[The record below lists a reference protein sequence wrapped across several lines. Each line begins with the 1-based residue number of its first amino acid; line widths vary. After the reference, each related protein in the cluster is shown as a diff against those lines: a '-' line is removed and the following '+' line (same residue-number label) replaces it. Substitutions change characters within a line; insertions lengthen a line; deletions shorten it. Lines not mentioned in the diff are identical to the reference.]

1 MHRIK
6 FPSIMQSRYGVPVSR
21 FVRFGAGLLLLL
33 LFAVGEA
40 RAQRF
45 ATISNTWVT
54 ASVCKDRPAGGL
66 GGGRFF
72 ISAGNTY
79 GNKAFLY
86 ATTSNVVFRIVV
98 DGTEYLFTNSGTS
111 GFGGQPLVGGPGG
124 TDAVQYAPY
133 DNFYVSPGQDS
144 VVVTWKN
151 LMGYAVKERLYVEP
165 QKSVYSTG
173 SDVIIEFEWNVQPY
187 SPPSDFGIFLMLDT
201 YNGQAS
207 GTGGSADFTSI
218 LTSEGY
224 FPDRGNGK
232 LFIAGRDSIP
242 EFYHVGNFLL
252 QYPLN
257 TLLPVHR
264 LKGLTHNG
272 DTLTPPDQFAIGDWA
287 NTLRFYSWDMSGGE
301 VGRPFGDCATAMRW
315 EHLRG
320 SGKIR
325 TAYGMDDRDGNNLFH
340 CRDSAIFMDVKT
352 ERLIEQKEKNG
363 KFTPDKF
370 NVDVWVTNTNAD
382 GLTDLVLTL
391 AQPIGGAAG
400 KNRLTIDPST
410 PGNVRYLSLPRGGTK
425 KITWVL
431 DVAPGTNDSLL
442 DIPLDFLCQYLRD
455 TVPRS
460 FRMPCSPIIS
470 IRGFQEPKPPQD
482 TVAPLILHSPPGKTT
497 WPIFVRDRHPGYKYD
512 TGLDKILITAND
524 NNNFL
529 VTQAPAQFTRCDT
542 NVNVNFLFTV
552 VDTTKPAR
560 VVFCAYD
567 CRGNVSCDSVF
578 YRPRPD
584 LFAPEILSM
593 VSLGSFGPP
602 CNARVYEV
610 RLIDSTH
617 QMPGAGDNGFGI
629 IETIG
634 TPVNFDPLEINFD
647 RGDAPIGVFD
657 FHAGFRA
664 QVKDSMMS
672 GSIAVR
678 VADYAGNADTIT
690 FDYCTLPD
698 ILPPVSQITPV
709 ANPNVTQPVI
719 RWDVHTGDIRAWD
732 RGLQSVVALSLNNM
746 IFKAPPLSGGESDAN
761 FSVTVQDTS
770 VSARLTVEVR
780 DTYYNAIPA
789 GHADTLTFVYEP
801 IPDTMAPLIAF
812 LPDAATNGASALV
825 RVDDI
830 HAFPSGAIYAYDL
843 GLKSITVVS
852 RSQNI
857 EIDPALPINFKPA
870 DASTTFGIRII
881 DTLAMDPL
889 DSICIEA
896 VDLYGNRSMSC
907 YHYPIQPDTNSPLLT
922 GALDPTHT
930 TLSATI
936 TDARSYDRGLGS
948 IVLENPV
955 NIAGPISLPALGG
968 AHSRTLDYTIP
979 DPTKAISGTFTVVDL
994 VGEID
999 NSLLGE
1005 MIHVLRIPFEIPAVD
1020 LRLTLPDQI
1029 EQGGDIRAALIAMGD
1044 FDQSLVRDIAFDMS
1058 YSGNVVYAG
1067 TANRIAT
1074 LVATPAGNGTLRMLC
1089 TPAYATGRIQAGDT
1103 LGIITFTP
1111 MRSTQVE
1118 SLLLTILRPSMAVN
1132 GNVGNV
1138 ITVQKPNDAA
1148 SSRLMLPPPFF
1159 RLAADSVTYINGIC
1173 DRILTSLRD
1182 GRAKLNG
1189 LAILALSPQPAAPTG
1204 GTLYA
1209 DVRDIPAEGAIA
1221 ELISADG
1228 LVVATMQVKGGAARV
1243 SHVAIN
1249 LPSNISSGAYLLR
1262 MTSAADHAWAKVLIA
1277 R

>member
-1 MHRIK
+1 
-6 FPSIMQSRYGVPVSR
+6 MQSRYGVPVSR
-21 FVRFGAGLLLLL
+21 FVRFGAGLLFLLL
-33 LFAVGEA
+33 VVAGET

-72 ISAGNTY
+72 ISAGNIY

-86 ATTSNVVFRIVV
+86 ATTSNIVFRMVV
-98 DGTEYLFTNSGTS
+98 DGTEYLFTNSGSS

-124 TDAVQYAPY
+124 TQTVQYAPY
-133 DNFYVSPGQDS
+133 DNFYVSPNQDS

-151 LMGYAVKERLYVEP
+151 LMGYSIKERLYVEP
-165 QKSVYSTG
+165 QKSIYATG
-173 SDVIIEFEWNVQPY
+173 SDVIIEFEWNIDPY
-187 SPPSDFGIFLMLDT
+187 SPSSDFGIFLMLDT

-207 GTGGSADFTSI
+207 GPGGSADFTSI

-232 LFIAGRDSIP
+232 LFIAGRDTIP
-242 EFYHVGNFLL
+242 AFYHVGNFLL
-252 QYPLN
+252 QNPLN

-287 NTLRFYSWDMSGGE
+287 STLRFYSWDMSGGE

-340 CRDSAIFMDVKT
+340 CRDNAIFMDVKT
-352 ERLIEQKEKNG
+352 ERLIEQKEKAG

-370 NVDVWVTNTNAD
+370 NVDVWITNTNAD
-382 GLTDLVLTL
+382 GQTDLVLTL
-391 AQPIGGAAG
+391 AEPIGGAAG

-460 FRMPCSPIIS
+460 FRMPCSPIIT
-470 IRGFQEPKPPQD
+470 IRGFNEPKPPRD
-482 TVAPLILHSPPGKTT
+482 TVAPLILRVQPSKTT
-497 WPIFVRDRHPGYKYD
+497 WPITVRDRHFGYLYD

-529 VTQAPAQFTRCDT
+529 VTQFPTPFTQCDT

-567 CRGNVSCDSVF
+567 CMGNVSCDSVF

-584 LFAPEILSM
+584 LFAPEILSID
-593 VSLGSFGPP
+593 SLKSFGPP
-602 CNARVYEV
+602 CNTRIYEV
-610 RLIDSTH
+610 RVIDSTH
-617 QMPGAGDNGFGI
+617 QMPGSGDNGFGI

-634 TPVNFDPLEINFD
+634 TPVNFDPPEINFN

-657 FHAGFRA
+657 FRAGFRV
-664 QVKDSMMS
+664 QVKDSMAN

-678 VADYAGNADTIT
+678 VADYAGNADTLN

-709 ANPNVTQPVI
+709 ANLNPTQPVI

-746 IFKAPPLSGGESDAN
+746 IFKAPPLSGGESDAD
-761 FSVTVQDTS
+761 FSVTVLDTS

-780 DTYYNAIPA
+780 DTYYNAIAA
-789 GHADTLTFVYEP
+789 GHADTLTFLYEP
-801 IPDTMAPLIAF
+801 IPDTMAPLIVF
-812 LPDAATNGASALV
+812 LPDAATNGARALV

-830 HAFPSGAIYAYDL
+830 HAFPSGAVYPYDL

-852 RSQNI
+852 RSGNI
-857 EIDPALPINFKPA
+857 EIDPTLLINFTSA
-870 DASTTFGIRII
+870 EASTIFGIRII

-896 VDLYGNRSMSC
+896 VDLYGNRSMNC
-907 YHYPIQPDTNSPLLT
+907 YHYPIQPDTSSPLLT
-922 GALDPTHT
+922 GALDPTRAM
-930 TLSATI
+930 LSVTV
-936 TDARSYDRGLGS
+936 TDSRSYDRGLSS
-948 IVLENPV
+948 ITVENPV
-955 NIAGPISLPALGG
+955 NIAGPISISSLGG
-968 AHSRTLDYTIP
+968 AHSRSIDYPIS
-979 DPTKAISGTFTVVDL
+979 DPTKAISGMFTVVDL
-994 VGEID
+994 IGESD
-999 NSLLGE
+999 KTLLGE
-1005 MIHVLRIPFEIPAVD
+1005 MIHVLRVPFAIPAVD
-1020 LRLTLPDQI
+1020 LRLALPNQI

-1044 FDQSLVRDIAFDMS
+1044 FDQSLVRDIAFDIT
-1058 YSGNVVYAG
+1058 YAGNVIYAG
-1067 TANRIAT
+1067 TANGSAT
-1074 LVATPAGNGTLRMLC
+1074 LVATPAGNGMLRMLC
-1089 TPAYATGRIQAGDT
+1089 TPAYATGFTKAGDT
-1103 LGIITFTP
+1103 LGILTFTP
-1111 MRSTQVE
+1111 LRSTQVE
-1118 SLLLTILRPSMAVN
+1118 SLLLTIVRPSMAVN
-1132 GNVGNV
+1132 GNAGTM

-1148 SSRLMLPPPFF
+1148 ISRLTLPPPLF

-1173 DRILTSLRD
+1173 DRILTSVRD
-1182 GRAKLNG
+1182 SRAKLNG
-1189 LAILALSPQPAAPTG
+1189 LAILALSPQPAALTG

-1209 DVRDIPAEGAIA
+1209 DVRDIPADGATA
-1221 ELISADG
+1221 ELIAADG
-1228 LVVATMQVKGGAARV
+1228 SVIATTHIKGSASRVAR
-1243 SHVAIN
+1243 VAIN
-1249 LPSNISSGAYLLR
+1249 LPSGIFSGAYLLR
-1262 MTSAADHAWAKVLIA
+1262 MTSAADRAWAKVLIA